1 MGRSAY
7 HASCIPFKSVCTTT
21 GSVLYIYR
29 ILSTDTVPEVQVSIQ
44 SRLHCMTSR
53 HGFCYEYK
61 MRSCS
66 VLPYKN
72 HAFAGYVAFCGI
84 EEGLNQTSLTKLYP
98 YRRALSLQKTS
109 STMRLDAKVSRT
121 SILRLF
127 TVWMLLLLIPVVSL
141 ASRAPSRTRERAVNR
156 RSTLPR
162 PIVTPLQYRN
172 DSFFAPELTNP
183 RFRRGALTKPR
194 RGAPPPKV
202 GACPSQ
208 NALVIIGCLLAAN
221 SGFLNGLTLSGLVAG
236 QKQAVAAVTGA
247 WTTSAIGLASGESS
261 AFLFQLRIIC
271 CYFGGSCINGLLN
284 PNGVE
289 WSKKPKALL
298 LLASLVSC
306 GACLY
311 TSSAQSFFALL
322 AATNGLQ
329 NSWTSMLINGNVL
342 RTAHFSGCTSDMGT
356 FLGQLIRGN
365 VQNLWKLK
373 IFARLIGSFWIGG
386 LLSVVCAE
394 KFTQFSI
401 LGSVGLYLGLFTY
414 LTTRGYK
421 SQSEGKRVR

>member
-1 MGRSAY
+1 
-7 HASCIPFKSVCTTT
+7 
-21 GSVLYIYR
+21 
-29 ILSTDTVPEVQVSIQ
+29 
-44 SRLHCMTSR
+44 
-53 HGFCYEYK
+53 
-61 MRSCS
+61 
-66 VLPYKN
+66 
-72 HAFAGYVAFCGI
+72 
-84 EEGLNQTSLTKLYP
+84 
-98 YRRALSLQKTS
+98 
-109 STMRLDAKVSRT
+109 MRLDANVRRS

-127 TVWMLLLLIPVVSL
+127 SGVWMLLLLIPVVSL
-141 ASRAPSRTRERAVNR
+141 ASRAPSRTRERAVT
-156 RSTLPR
+156 RSTR

-183 RFRRGALTKPR
+183 RFRGGTLTKPR
-194 RGAPPPKV
+194 RKALTTTPKG

-221 SGFLNGLTLSGLVAG
+221 SGFLNGLTLSGLKAG
-236 QKQAVAAVTGA
+236 QNQAVAAVTGA

-261 AFLFQLRIIC
+261 VFLFQLRIIG
-271 CYFGGSCINGLLN
+271 CYFGGSCLNGLLN

-311 TSSAQSFFALL
+311 TASAQSFFALL

-373 IFARLIGSFWIGG
+373 IFARLIASFWIGG
-386 LLSVVCAE
+386 LLSVVCAN

-421 SQSEGKRVR
+421 AQSEGKRVR